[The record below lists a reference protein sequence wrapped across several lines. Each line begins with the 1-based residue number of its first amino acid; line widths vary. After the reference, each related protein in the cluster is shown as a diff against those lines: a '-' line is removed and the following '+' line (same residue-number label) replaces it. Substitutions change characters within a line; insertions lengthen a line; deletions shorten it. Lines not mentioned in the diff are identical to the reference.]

1 MKSGVIFESNMGNKP
16 FKKYIPVLLLIISFS
31 GFLSTQILWDTIN
44 LNAEQVQGD
53 KQKYSAYEMAFQG
66 VKLTTTK
73 NTSIELRNE
82 KEPIVILNFWASW
95 CLPCLKELPSLV
107 KFQEKFK
114 GQVKVIG
121 INGDEENALEEIRK
135 VESKYHLNFE
145 SVSDPMSEISNKFF
159 VTTYPVSI
167 VFNRGKVIFVSKK
180 IHNFM
185 DESFIAEIENA
196 LKAN

>member
-1 MKSGVIFESNMGNKP
+1 MAKKP
-16 FKKYIPVLLLIISFS
+16 FKKYIPILLLIISFS

-53 KQKYSAYEMAFQG
+53 KQKYSAYELAFQG

-107 KFQEKFK
+107 KFQDKFK
-114 GQVKVIG
+114 GKVKIIG
-121 INGDEENALEEIRK
+121 INGDEENAPEEIK
-135 VESKYHLNFE
+135 KIESKYHLNFE
-145 SVSDPMSEISNKFF
+145 SVSDPNSEISNKFF

-185 DESFIAEIENA
+185 DENFIAEIESA